1 MPVFSLF
8 EINKM
13 LIDRFVF
20 LPFQVDTR
28 MSTEVSEGPESPD
41 RGVGDVDT
49 AQSPM
54 QQSPDQSHY
63 QDRY

>member
-1 MPVFSLF
+1 
-8 EINKM
+8 M

-28 MSTEVSEGPESPD
+28 MSTEGPESPD
-41 RGVGDVDT
+41 RGVGDMDT